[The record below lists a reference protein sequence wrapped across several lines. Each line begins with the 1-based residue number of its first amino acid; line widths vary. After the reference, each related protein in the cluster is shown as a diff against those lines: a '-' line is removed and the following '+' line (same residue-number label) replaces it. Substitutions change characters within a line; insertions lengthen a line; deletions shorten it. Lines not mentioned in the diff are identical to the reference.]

1 MTLSIQG
8 RPIRKIGVIGSG
20 QIGPD
25 IALYFTK
32 IFHKFGVPV
41 SVVDISEEALANG
54 EKKTH
59 RKIDK
64 GIETGAF
71 SPAMGQAMKDH
82 CSFTTDYDS
91 LRDADFIVEAAT
103 EDRNLKGKIFA
114 QLEAM
119 CAPETVFA
127 SNSSHLEPEVIFS
140 GLENRG
146 RTLVIHYFFPAERN
160 PIVEIVPGKDTDPT
174 LAASMMN
181 FYEQIGKVPIQVG
194 SRFGYAIDP
203 IFEGMFHAAARLAEA
218 GWGTSKEIDAVATRA
233 LGLGI
238 GPFTA
243 MNLTGGNPI
252 THPALGV
259 YAEQIMPWFKS
270 TKMMD
275 QALETGAAWEVP
287 GRGEKIELEADR
299 EQKIGDAL
307 RGAYFGLVTG
317 IVDSGISNVAD
328 LDMAVEMSLDLN
340 PPFRFMNEVGVPESL
355 RLVEEYAKNFDG
367 FLVPNVLKQQAATG
381 KPWDVSTVMR
391 EDHDGVAVLKIRR
404 PKVLNALNNE
414 AFDEIEAHFKAI
426 AADDN
431 IAGVVLTGF
440 GVKAFVSGADVNFLA
455 KIDSAAM
462 GEQTSLGSQ
471 RSLNVVEAMTKPVV
485 CAMNG
490 FAFGGGNELAMA
502 CHARIAR
509 KGLKLLASQPE
520 VNLGIIPGA
529 GATQRLPRWIGVE
542 KAAALLR
549 TAGGMSSAQALEAG
563 LISREVEGD
572 LVGAGIAMVR
582 DAISGKAPLQPI
594 TTAPLSVPDQLPDAD
609 LGHRSRAVDAIL
621 CRAILEGCQ
630 KPLAE
635 GLAFEAKMFGEVCE
649 TKDMRLGVDNFLKNG
664 PRTPAP
670 FTHQ

>member
-1 MTLSIQG
+1 MTLSIQN

-25 IALYFTK
+25 IALYFSK
-32 IFHKFGVPV
+32 IFHKFGVPTC
-41 SVVDISEEALANG
+41 VVDISEEALAKG

-64 GIETGAF
+64 GVESGAF
-71 SPAMGQAMKDH
+71 SPAMGQAMKEH
-82 CSFTTDYDS
+82 VSFTTDYDS
-91 LRDADFIVEAAT
+91 LKDADFIVEAAT

-114 QLEAM
+114 QLEGM
-119 CAPETVFA
+119 CSPETIFA
-127 SNSSHLEPEVIFS
+127 SNSSHLEPEVIFG
-140 GLENRG
+140 GLEKRG

-160 PIVEIVPGKDTDPT
+160 PVVEIVPGKDTDPAMAT
-174 LAASMMN
+174 SMMN
-181 FYEQIGKVPIQVG
+181 FYEAMGKVPIRVG

-203 IFEGMFHAAARLAEA
+203 IFEGLFHAAARLAEA
-218 GWGTSKEIDAVATRA
+218 GWGTTKEIDGVATRA
-233 LGLGI
+233 LGLTV

-270 TKMMD
+270 TELMNKAM
-275 QALETGAAWEVP
+275 ETGDAWETP
-287 GRGEKIELEADR
+287 GRGEQIELDAER
-299 EQKIGDAL
+299 EKKIADAL

-317 IVDSGISNVAD
+317 IVDSGISTVSD
-328 LDMAVEMSLDLN
+328 LDMAVELSLDLK
-340 PPFRFMNEVGVPESL
+340 PPFRFMNQVGVPESL
-355 RLVEEYAKNFDG
+355 RLVEEYAQNFDG
-367 FLVPNVLKQQAATG
+367 FEVPDVLRKQAASG
-381 KPWDVSTVMR
+381 HAWNISTVLR
-391 EDHDGVAVLKIRR
+391 EDHGDVAVLKIRR

-426 AADDN
+426 EQDSSIVGA
-431 IAGVVLTGF
+431 VLTGF

-455 KIDSAAM
+455 KIDSAKM
-462 GEQTSLGSQ
+462 GEETSLGSQ
-471 RSLNVVEAMTKPVV
+471 GSLNTVEAMTKPVV

-542 KAAALLR
+542 RAATLLR

-563 LISREVEGD
+563 LISKEVEGD
-572 LVGAGIAMVR
+572 LVAEGVAMVK
-582 DAISGKAPLQPI
+582 AAASGAAPLTPI
-594 TTAPLSVPDQLPDAD
+594 ETGPIAVPSALPDVD
-609 LGHRSRAVDAIL
+609 LGHRSKAVDAIL

-630 KPLAE
+630 KPLAA

-649 TKDMRLGVDNFLKNG
+649 TKDMRLGVDNFLTNG

-670 FTHQ
+670 FVHQ